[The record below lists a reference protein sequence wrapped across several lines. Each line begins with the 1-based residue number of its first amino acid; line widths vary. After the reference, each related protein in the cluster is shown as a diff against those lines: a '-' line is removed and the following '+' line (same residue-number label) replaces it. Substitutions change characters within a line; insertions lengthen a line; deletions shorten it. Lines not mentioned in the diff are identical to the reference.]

1 MDRMVGIVVPSYNQG
16 KYLERTLC
24 SIIENK
30 KNIDIKLVVIDGGST
45 DESVEVIKKYEKE
58 IDYWVSEKDAGQA
71 DAINKGLKQLQDC
84 VYYMWLNSDDV
95 YDDDMAV
102 ARLVNYAKDNNY
114 EVCYGKSHYINE
126 NDEVIGDY
134 PTLKYSYKKLGNRCY
149 LSQPSVL
156 FSRKAYQAVGELNV
170 SLRMCLDYEY
180 WIRLGRKF
188 DFGYLEKYIGNTRI
202 YADTKTSTM
211 RMRSL
216 EEGICIL
223 YHFYGTVPKEWTLP
237 RLYEGKEDKGLLFR
251 IRLIIVRIP
260 GKFKN
265 IVIKKMIDSF
275 GLDIKYSE
283 IEG

>member
-1 MDRMVGIVVPSYNQG
+1 MDRPVGIVVPSYNQG
-16 KYLERTLC
+16 KYLERTLK
-24 SIIENK
+24 SIIENRR
-30 KNIDIKLVVIDGGST
+30 NIDIKLVVIDGGST
-45 DESVEVIKKYEKE
+45 DESVDIIKKYEKE
-58 IDYWVSEKDAGQA
+58 IDYWVSEKDNGQA
-71 DAINKGLKQLQDC
+71 DAINKGFRMLQDC

-95 YDDDMAV
+95 YDDDSAV
-102 ARLVNYAKDNNY
+102 ARIVRFAGDNKLD
-114 EVCYGKSHYINE
+114 VCYGKSHYIDE
-126 NDEVIGDY
+126 NDKVTGDY

-156 FSRKAYQAVGELNV
+156 FSRRAYQATGELNA

-188 DFGYLEKYIGNTRI
+188 DFGYLEEYIGNTRI

-237 RLYEGKEDKGLLFR
+237 RLYEGDEDKDIFFR
-251 IRLIIVRIP
+251 LKLIIVRLP

-265 IVIKKMIDSF
+265 LLIKRMIDSF
-275 GLDIKYSE
+275 RLDIKYTDLE
-283 IEG
+283 K

>member
-45 DESVEVIKKYEKE
+45 DESVDIIKKYEKE
-58 IDYWVSEKDAGQA
+58 IDYWVSEQDAGQA

-84 VYYMWLNSDDV
+84 IYYMWLNSDDV

-102 ARLVNYAKDNNY
+102 AKLVNYAKNNNY

-237 RLYEGKEDKGLLFR
+237 RLYEGKEVKDFCLES
-251 IRLIIVRIP
+251 
-260 GKFKN
+260 
-265 IVIKKMIDSF
+265 D
-275 GLDIKYSE
+275 
-283 IEG
+283 